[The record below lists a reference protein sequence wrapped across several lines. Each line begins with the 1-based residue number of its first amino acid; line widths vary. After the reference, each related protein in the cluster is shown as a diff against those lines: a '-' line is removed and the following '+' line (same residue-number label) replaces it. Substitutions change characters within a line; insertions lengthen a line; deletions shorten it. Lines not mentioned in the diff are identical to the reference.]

1 MMDDKIETDFP
12 SLERLDAL
20 LAILV
25 KHGVCDYESPL
36 LRMHLGPSVSSSARA
51 PRAAAP
57 DDQALPKPSPRDVL
71 LWASAPG
78 GRKEG

>member
-1 MMDDKIETDFP
+1 MGDKMNEEWP

-20 LAILV
+20 LVLLV
-25 KHGVCDYESPL
+25 KHGVYDYESPL
-36 LRMHLGPSVSSSARA
+36 LRMHLGPISSARA
-51 PRAAAP
+51 PRATAP

-78 GRKEG
+78 GKKES